1 MEHVRGGV
9 GDISGLINTNRG
21 SFKASRIHSEQ
32 ANYLGHQVGH
42 VGKFKKAATRLF
54 PSLMLLPTG
63 FAKKVVAGLQQ

>member
-1 MEHVRGGV
+1 MEHVRGVV
-9 GDISGLINTNRG
+9 GDIRGLINTNRG
-21 SFKASRIHSEQ
+21 SFKVSRIHSEQ
-32 ANYLGHQVGH
+32 NYLGHQVGH